1 MIWSLIG
8 KTFISHT
15 ADALKTHLQKRQN
28 KQIAEIEAAKDI
40 QIAQINQQDKS
51 YKDEIILIWFLA
63 IFSLPLFGETD
74 RFLKWVDVIS
84 KIPSELFYIF
94 GSLCLVSFGVKV
106 SNIFKK

>member
-8 KTFISHT
+8 KTLISHT
-15 ADALKTHLQKRQN
+15 TDALKTHLQKREN
-28 KQIAEIEAAKDI
+28 KQIAEIEAAKDV

-51 YKDEIILIWFLA
+51 YKDEIILIWFLS